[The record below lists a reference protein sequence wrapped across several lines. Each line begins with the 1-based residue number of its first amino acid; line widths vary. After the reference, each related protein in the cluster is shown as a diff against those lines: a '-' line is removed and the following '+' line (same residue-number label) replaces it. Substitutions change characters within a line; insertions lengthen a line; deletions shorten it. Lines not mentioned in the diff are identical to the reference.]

1 MEASITRPITL
12 AIGLV
17 FVIVLGIL
25 AVWGLA
31 PGDVPDVPPGL
42 TEVKDPAELE
52 KMIEISRIGILTS
65 TNYLGHRVYTVRG
78 TLKNIAAMPIRLVAV
93 TMTFRD
99 YDKKAIHAEERP
111 AFEPKQRPLE
121 PGTEYRF
128 EIAFEDP
135 PSKWNYHVPDTH
147 VVRIAY

>member
-1 MEASITRPITL
+1 MEAGITRPITL

-17 FVIVLGIL
+17 VVIVLGIL
-25 AVWGLA
+25 VVWGLS
-31 PGDVPDVPPGL
+31 PGDVPDIPPGL
-42 TEVKDPAELE
+42 TEVRDSVELA
-52 KMIEISRIGILTS
+52 KVIEISHIGILTS
-65 TNYLGHRVYTVRG
+65 TNYLGHRVYTVTG
-78 TLKNIAAMPIRLVAV
+78 TLKNIASTPIRLVDV

-99 YDKKAIHAEERP
+99 YDKKTIHAEERP

-135 PSKWNYHVPDTH
+135 PQKWNYHVPDTQ
-147 VVRIAY
+147 VFRVAY